1 MAWSFYNS
9 SGKLIDGVLDSS
21 ITNAK
26 MVDDAIDSDEIV
38 AGAVDLAHMSAN
50 SIDSTQYVDGSID
63 TAHIA
68 ASQITNA
75 LMADNAIDSA
85 ELAAGSVDTAH
96 IAASQIT
103 NALMA
108 DDAIGIAEL
117 SATGTASSST
127 FLRGDNA
134 WAATGVTDIS
144 CRIHTTQAQVL
155 VDGTEAA
162 VIFEDDAGDNN
173 SYDTD
178 NMHHHST
185 YNTRITFT
193 TAGKYFGAFNVEFQ
207 NASGGERRLQV
218 RVNGGSGTR
227 IGKSKLSYPDGN
239 DHDALQVVWN
249 YEADA
254 GDYIECWAYQNSGA
268 DKNINWDGISY
279 PHGWATRIPGS

>member
-9 SGKLIDGVLDSS
+9 SGKLIAGVLDSS

-38 AGAVDLAHMSAN
+38 AGAVDLAHMSVN
-50 SIDSTQYVDGSID
+50 SIDSTQYVDGSI
-63 TAHIA
+63 
-68 ASQITNA
+68 
-75 LMADNAIDSA
+75 
-85 ELAAGSVDTAH
+85 DTAH

-134 WAATGVTDIS
+134 WAAASVTDIS

-155 VDGTEAA
+155 VDDTDTA
-162 VIFEDDAGDNN
+162 VIFAAADDTGD

-185 YNTRITFT
+185 NNTRITFT

-207 NASGGERRLQV
+207 NASGGERKLQV

-227 IGKSKLSYPDGN
+227 IAKTKLSNPDGN
-239 DHDALQVVWN
+239 DHDALQIVWN
-249 YEADA
+249 YDADA

-279 PHGWATRIPGS
+279 PHGWATKIPGS